1 MSVRGFL
8 CHSRNPRK
16 KINQESKRTREQSAR
31 RRRPLSALHSA
42 RGSAEERART
52 IPARGAERPRGPAPF
67 PLGRNA
73 RFRLRPRGLC
83 SSERA
88 RSARCPARHRRGQAA
103 YLLCI
108 AANGSCLQ
116 CISIGA
122 VRRPRGAH
130 LAAAI
135 GDRGRMARERGASG
149 AASGHPTAAP
159 PVPSAAFGRG
169 AGRARRPR
177 TSGPRARPRRR
188 LGAAVPVRPDG
199 VGSCGRSAE
208 HPASGAARVAGT
220 CGGCVGGA
228 GGARRGAG
236 RGRRRPPSGPHRQ
249 RGERAAR
256 LRPQCRRGDAAEP
269 SVAPRVARPRRR
281 GVVPGGG
288 GAAGKGRAGGGGGV
302 GGGEWAGGRASERCR
317 RRRPAA
323 PPHSPSERCSP
334 AALRASPHP
343 RRRRGGRLFSTAP
356 PDSGE
361 TRGGAGL
368 RPSLTLGGQSPRFSS
383 AAPALA
389 AAPRRR
395 LLAGR
400 RPMGAWGRG
409 WRPAGRSGAGP
420 TGRGLP
426 RAPGPSPPRPAPGA
440 PRTSALRA
448 PRALPAPAVPPLPAP
463 RPEALPAASPGSAA
477 PPPRRDRGRDPDGTD
492 GTPAHCGVAAFVGRE
507 PCARLATGGGGGA
520 GVWAGGRGSAPH
532 RAPPAASRP
541 GAAVPAAPN
550 CPPLPPPP
558 SPPTA
563 LRARQCSAVSTE
575 RLFGRFNQ

>member
-208 HPASGAARVAGT
+208 RVRGRAS
-220 CGGCVGGA
+220 CGNLW
-228 GGARRGAG
+228 RLRG
-236 RGRRRPPSGPHRQ
+236 RG
-249 RGERAAR
+249 
-256 LRPQCRRGDAAEP
+256 
-269 SVAPRVARPRRR
+269 
-281 GVVPGGG
+281 
-288 GAAGKGRAGGGGGV
+288 
-302 GGGEWAGGRASERCR
+302 GGRA
-317 RRRPAA
+317 A
-323 PPHSPSERCSP
+323 
-334 AALRASPHP
+334 
-343 RRRRGGRLFSTAP
+343 
-356 PDSGE
+356 
-361 TRGGAGL
+361 RGGAG
-368 RPSLTLGGQSPRFSS
+368 PSAAAVG
-383 AAPALA
+383 AAPA
-389 AAPRRR
+389 
-395 LLAGR
+395 
-400 RPMGAWGRG
+400 AWG
-409 WRPAGRSGAGP
+409 A
-420 TGRGLP
+420 
-426 RAPGPSPPRPAPGA
+426 
-440 PRTSALRA
+440 
-448 PRALPAPAVPPLPAP
+448 
-463 RPEALPAASPGSAA
+463 
-477 PPPRRDRGRDPDGTD
+477 RR
-492 GTPAHCGVAAFVGRE
+492 
-507 PCARLATGGGGGA
+507 
-520 GVWAGGRGSAPH
+520 
-532 RAPPAASRP
+532 
-541 GAAVPAAPN
+541 
-550 CPPLPPPP
+550 PPP
-558 SPPTA
+558 S
-563 LRARQCSAVSTE
+563 AVPS
-575 RLFGRFNQ
+575 R